1 LQVFNATNAP
11 VAMLPNTTLIV
22 AEGVVSNTTTSN
34 GTNTTAAQQPTARQ
48 FEVQLNFT
56 LQPPNAGGAATPAA
70 GSNAAASS
78 ATSSPSPLVTPESPG
93 NATVISDNA
102 TNSAASGTN
111 SNAGNSGLARRLQQ
125 QQEQQQ
131 QQQQQP
137 GEFTVGL
144 RVLTGIGTYT
154 DVYLQGLL
162 KEAQAGAGGAAV
174 VSNLSVWVDKTHAG
188 NSSNTTFMEG
198 GPVPLPVNES
208 DAWVV
213 PQQPLGLSVFVDH
226 SVVEVYALGG
236 LARVS
241 SRIYPEAD
249 DVAWGMSVWS
259 KPPALAVGGDNGQG
273 GSPAWDVLMNATL
286 WEMQNA
292 WLPPNC

>member
-1 LQVFNATNAP
+1 MAAS
-11 VAMLPNTTLIV
+11 PNTTLIV
-22 AEGVVSNTTTSN
+22 AEGVVSKTTTSN

-48 FEVQLNFT
+48 FEVQLSFT
-56 LQPPNAGGAATPAA
+56 LMPPNAEGAATPAA
-70 GSNAAASS
+70 GSNAAAP
-78 ATSSPSPLVTPESPG
+78 AVSSPAPLITPESPG
-93 NATVISDNA
+93 NATVVTNNA
-102 TNSAASGTN
+102 TNSAAAASGTN

-125 QQEQQQ
+125 RQEQQQQ

-144 RVLTGIGTYT
+144 RILTGNGTIT

-174 VSNLSVWVDKTHAG
+174 VSNMSVWVDKTHAG

-226 SVVEVYALGG
+226 SVVEVYAFGG

-249 DVAWGMSVWS
+249 DVAWGLSVWS

-273 GSPAWDVLMNATL
+273 GSPAWDVLMNATV